1 LGEAQTMAASGQL
14 HADARVQHGFSLQ
27 AIVAECRALRATV
40 LRLYEKSGESDLGEV
55 RRFNE
60 AVDEALAVSL
70 TRCTMQTNL
79 FRDQLIDILSHDLRT
94 PISNSSFV
102 TVGSERA
109 LF

>member
-79 FRDQLIDILSHDLRT
+79 FRDQLIDILSHDLRS